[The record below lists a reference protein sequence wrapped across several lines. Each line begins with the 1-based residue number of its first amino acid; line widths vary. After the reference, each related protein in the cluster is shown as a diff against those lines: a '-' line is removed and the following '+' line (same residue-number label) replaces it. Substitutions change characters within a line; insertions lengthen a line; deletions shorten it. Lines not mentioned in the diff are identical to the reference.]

1 MFTVQGLTGSQIWDI
16 LETRYKINIEKTTK
30 TTATITVHAHLNQ
43 DDIDALIFALKDIND
58 QHATI
63 KVQESVHN
71 ASLGA
76 SGALLNEESSSC
88 LDDH

>member
-43 DDIDALIFALKDIND
+43 VDIDALIFALKDIND